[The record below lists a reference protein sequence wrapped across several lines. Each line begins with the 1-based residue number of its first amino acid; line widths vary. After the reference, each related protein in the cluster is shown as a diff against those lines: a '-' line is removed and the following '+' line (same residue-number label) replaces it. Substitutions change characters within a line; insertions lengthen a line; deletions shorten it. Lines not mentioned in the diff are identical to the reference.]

1 MEMKARSATIFDKD
15 DIRRAAYSM
24 IGNHGRLAAQVAAQR
39 ASHLIG
45 DDLKESRMMWEQI
58 ARAIDKLQ
66 PSPPSSHR
74 VH

>member
-1 MEMKARSATIFDKD
+1 MKTRSAMVFDKD

-24 IGNHGRLAAQVAAQR
+24 IGNHGRFAAQVAAQR

-45 DDLKESRMMWEQI
+45 DDLKESRLMWEQI

-66 PSPPSSHR
+66 PGAPLPHR

>member
-1 MEMKARSATIFDKD
+1 MKARSATVFDKD

-45 DDLKESRMMWEQI
+45 EDLKESRMMWEQI
-58 ARAIDKLQ
+58 ARTIDALQ
-66 PSPPSSHR
+66 RPEPAPHQ

>member
-1 MEMKARSATIFDKD
+1 MDMKSRSATVFDKD

-39 ASHLIG
+39 ASHLVG

-58 ARAIDKLQ
+58 ARTIDKLQ
-66 PSPPSSHR
+66 PPAPSAHR
-74 VH
+74 FH